1 MTWIKIRDR
10 QETRGA
16 QGGLRPADAGDGM
29 GTVSGTH
36 QKGAEEDEGDKVEVG
51 EVAPTLSGIGERVA
65 GPAAEAGQHDLVPGL
80 PSGAPE
86 KRAEHEAQEGRPGTG
101 PGREP
106 GNSGELG
113 SFPQGSRIRVRSGYQ
128 MLLLKK
134 KPLALAF
141 QADRN
146 WESTSYGKNPPH
158 QKSAPWR
165 APCCGLRSRPRQ
177 PPPSLPGFRTQGL
190 HPSLCSGQTRGR
202 HPCLLSHRVL
212 IISSS
217 AFKPARH
224 VLPPPPWAAATAS

>member
-1 MTWIKIRDR
+1 
-10 QETRGA
+10 
-16 QGGLRPADAGDGM
+16 M
-29 GTVSGTH
+29 GTASGTH

-86 KRAEHEAQEGRPGTG
+86 KRAEHEAQEGRSRTG

-113 SFPQGSRIRVRSGYQ
+113 SSPQGSCTCVRSGYQ
-128 MLLLKK
+128 TLLLKK

-141 QADRN
+141 QADHN
-146 WESTSYGKNPPH
+146 WESTSYGKE
-158 QKSAPWR
+158 STAPEVSTMASSPLW
-165 APCCGLRSRPRQ
+165 APISSPAAAAQ
-177 PPPSLPGFRTQGL
+177 SLPGFRTQGL

-202 HPCLLSHRVL
+202 HPRLLSHRVL

-217 AFKPARH
+217 DFKPARH
-224 VLPPPPWAAATAS
+224 VLPPPPGCCSSFLTGCSLPTSSPGIRSMTPQ